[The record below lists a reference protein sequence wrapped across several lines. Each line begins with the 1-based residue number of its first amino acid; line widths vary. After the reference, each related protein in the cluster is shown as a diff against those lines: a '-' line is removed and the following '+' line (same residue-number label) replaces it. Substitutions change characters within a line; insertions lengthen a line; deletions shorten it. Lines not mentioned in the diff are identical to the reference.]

1 MRIIIVLIL
10 TFSIGLLGFMAYLD
24 LNEDKITHESP
35 LTAFP
40 SNPLFLLEI
49 NEVTS
54 SWNHFTETN
63 MIWSE
68 FVSNKDNLNQYG
80 EVAKISQF
88 LNNELVEPLINDGK
102 VYVGGYHFNGELE
115 LLLIQNIYAHIKE
128 DKLFTITDSTL
139 KSALPST
146 NWVAKYSTPFI
157 VLSSSKELLNKS
169 IENISNK
176 QPLNKE
182 TKHEKTKKLIS
193 QSSSFSCFVDVNQF
207 KGLLSDFDSK
217 AITYLEQEKG
227 INNWFQF
234 DFNYTPNAINIIGV
248 SDCRNKNLQTTPQYI
263 NNSSLVPDDV
273 DVLFKKRIKYSYDTS
288 FSKNILD
295 DNTINELEFLKIQL
309 TNQFT
314 KTNEEIFLIERPID
328 LNHDSYLLNKILID
342 SVFPKNFLNK
352 EIRLIN
358 EAFLNKLYSNNFT
371 INHVCYVDNQYYVIS
386 TFQGLKE
393 WEYQLK
399 QKKKIAFDEAIFADR
414 SSSYL
419 DQAFSQVNYWS
430 GQELKEITP
439 NNVENNILNEIRGV
453 SWATSFL
460 NEGYLHHAINIQKGL
475 HEKEDQKIL
484 WTASVS
490 SILNGPFIMKNHKT
504 GTKDIFIQDTTHS
517 ICFFS
522 ASGNLKWKF
531 SLDQPIISS
540 VSQIDIYSNNK
551 WQMVF
556 NTKDKLYVV
565 DINGNNVDGFPV
577 SFNYLATNGV
587 GVIDYDLNEDYR
599 FLVAGNDNKI
609 HNYNI
614 YGKKV
619 KGWNSPKTNS
629 IVICPVEHF
638 SIAGKDYVF
647 VKENNGTIQFLNR
660 RGEKRHESI
669 EKVFIKPNSNCVIQ
683 KSYCIDSSSLVYVDS
698 ANQLKKTMFYG
709 EVSSVDFDLDSN
721 SIYVPFI
728 YESTASNLI
737 NYGFISEENLMIY
750 GPEKQIYLDKENRY
764 NLKNNLAINID
775 NNYLILFNDKIDEI
789 ELVDNRF
796 QEIPTFFRGT
806 KKCTIGDLNNDG
818 VDELITIINES
829 TLLCYQIAIS
839 N

>member
-35 LTAFP
+35 FTAFP

-49 NEVTS
+49 NEATS

-68 FVSNKDNLNQYG
+68 FVSNKDNLNQYS
-80 EVAKISQF
+80 ELAKISQF
-88 LNNELVEPLINDGK
+88 LNNELVEPMMNHGK
-102 VYVGGYHFNGELE
+102 VYVGGYHINGELE
-115 LLLIQNIYAHIKE
+115 LLLIQNIYAQLKE
-128 DKLFTITDSTL
+128 DKLFAITDSTL
-139 KSALPST
+139 KSALPSN
-146 NWVAKYSTPFI
+146 NWDAQYSTPFI
-157 VLSSSKELLNKS
+157 VLSSNKELLNKS

-176 QPLNKE
+176 QSLNKK
-182 TKHEKTKKLIS
+182 TKHEKTKKLTS
-193 QSSSFSCFVDVNQF
+193 HSSSFSCFVDVNQL
-207 KGLLSDFDSK
+207 KGFLSSVDST

-227 INNWFQF
+227 ITNWFQF

-248 SDCRNKNLQTTPQYI
+248 SDCIDKKLQTTPQYI

-273 DVLFKKRIKYSYDTS
+273 DVLFKKRIKYSFDTT
-288 FSKNILD
+288 FSENILD
-295 DNTINELEFLKIQL
+295 ENNINELEFLKLEL
-309 TNQFT
+309 TNQFAKT
-314 KTNEEIFLIERPID
+314 KEEIFLIERPRD
-328 LNHDSYLLNKILID
+328 LNHDSYLVNKILLD
-342 SVFPKNFLNK
+342 SVYPKNFLNK

-358 EAFLNKLYSNNFT
+358 EAFLNELYSNNYT
-371 INHVCYVDNQYYVIS
+371 VDQVCYLDNQYYVIS

-399 QKKKIAFDEAIFADR
+399 QKKEIAFDEAIFADR

-430 GQELKEITP
+430 GEELKGITI
-439 NNVENNILNEIRGV
+439 NKVENNIFNQIRGV

-460 NEGYLHHAINIQKGL
+460 NEGYLHHAINIQKGF

-490 SILNGPFIMKNHKT
+490 PILNGPFIMKNHKT

-517 ICFFS
+517 ICLFS

-531 SLDQPIISS
+531 PLDQPIISA

-556 NTKDKLYVV
+556 NTKDNLYVL

-587 GVIDYDLNEDYR
+587 GIIDYDFNEDYR
-599 FLVAGNDNKI
+599 FLIAGNDNKI

-629 IVICPVEHF
+629 SVSFPVEHF

-647 VKENNGTIQFLNR
+647 VKENNGTIRFLNR

-669 EKVFIKPNSNCVIQ
+669 ENVFIKPNSNCIIQ
-683 KSYCIDSSSLVYVDS
+683 KSYCIDSSSLVYIDS
-698 ANQLKKTMFYG
+698 SNQLKKTMFFG

-737 NYGFISEENLMIY
+737 NYGFTSEEKLIIY
-750 GPEKQIYLDKENRY
+750 GPEKQIYLDKESRY
-764 NLKNNLAINID
+764 GLKNNLVINLD

-818 VDELITIINES
+818 VDELITIVNES